1 MGAFINGF
9 DNQELDQPAL
19 WPKAFE
25 LNEDGEKNVLKFK
38 ENSVMPIFTRA
49 ARFFSLVEIDRME
62 MSGLPTHTM
71 ENEG

>member
-25 LNEDGEKNVLKFK
+25 LNEDGEKNVLEFR
-38 ENSVMPIFTRA
+38 ENSVMPIFTKRRDFLA
-49 ARFFSLVEIDRME
+49 WLKST
-62 MSGLPTHTM
+62 GWK
-71 ENEG
+71 